1 MLLDDSA
8 PAGPPTVRP
17 VLQAHDVSVELGS
30 LPVLRGV
37 DLALRPGEVI
47 ALLGGNGSGK
57 STLVRALLGLVPLTR
72 GSVELFGTPLS
83 RFRSWG
89 AVGYVPQRS
98 TTAFAGAK
106 VREVVASGRLAHRS
120 PFLPPRAADR
130 AAVARA
136 LAAVDLTD
144 RAGHDLA
151 VLSGGQQQR
160 VLIARALA
168 TDPRLLVL
176 DEPTAGVDL
185 AHQEVLTAVLAD
197 LVAAGTAV
205 LVVLHDVGS
214 LGALVDRGV
223 LLREGRVA
231 LDGPLDA
238 MEARLHPAAGGEH
251 HEPEPRA
258 PHWLDGTV
266 IR

>member
-1 MLLDDSA
+1 MLLD
-8 PAGPPTVRP
+8 AGEETARP
-17 VLQAHDVSVELGS
+17 VLQAHDVSVELGG

-37 DLALRPGEVI
+37 DLALHPGEVI

-106 VREVVASGRLAHRS
+106 VREVVATGRLAHRR

-130 AAVARA
+130 DAVARA

-168 TDPRLLVL
+168 SDPRLLVL

-185 AHQEVLTAVLAD
+185 AHQEVLTAVLAN

-223 LLREGRVA
+223 VLREGRVA

-238 MEARLHPAAGGEH
+238 LEARPHPAAGGEH
-251 HEPEPRA
+251 HEPGPSD
-258 PHWLDGTV
+258 PHWLDGSV

>member
-1 MLLDDSA
+1 MLLGEGD
-8 PAGPPTVRP
+8 PAGGGAPSP
-17 VLQAHDVSVELGS
+17 VLQAHDVSVELGG

-37 DLALRPGEVI
+37 DLAVQPGEVV

-57 STLVRALLGLVPLTR
+57 STLVRALLGLVPLSR
-72 GSVELFGTPLS
+72 GSVDLFGTPLR
-83 RFRSWG
+83 RFRSWRD
-89 AVGYVPQRS
+89 VGYVPQRS
-98 TTAFAGAK
+98 AAAPGGAK
-106 VREVVASGRLAHRS
+106 VREVVGSGRLAHRR
-120 PFLPPRAADR
+120 PFVPARAADR

-144 RAGHDLA
+144 RARDDLA

-168 TDPRLLVL
+168 AEPRLLVL

-223 LLREGRVA
+223 VLREGRVA
-231 LDGPLDA
+231 LDGPLA
-238 MEARLHPAAGGEH
+238 SLGARLHPAAGGEH
-251 HEPEPRA
+251 HEPEPVD

>member
-1 MLLDDSA
+1 MFLTDGA
-8 PAGPPTVRP
+8 PDGAAATRP
-17 VLQAHDVSVELGS
+17 VLQAQDLSVELGG

-37 DLALRPGEVI
+37 DLTARPGEVV

-57 STLVRALLGLVPLTR
+57 STLVRALLGLVPPSR
-72 GSVELFGTPLS
+72 GSVELFGTPLR

-89 AVGYVPQRS
+89 DVGYVPQRS
-98 TTAFAGAK
+98 TAPFAGAK
-106 VREVVASGRLAHRS
+106 VREVVASGRLAHRR
-120 PFLPPRAADR
+120 PFVPPRAADR
-130 AAVARA
+130 AAVAHA

-144 RAGHDLA
+144 RAGDDLA

-168 TDPRLLVL
+168 TEPRLLVL

-197 LVAAGTAV
+197 LIAAGTAV

-223 LLREGRVA
+223 VLREGRVA
-231 LDGPLDA
+231 LDGPLA
-238 MEARLHPAAGGEH
+238 TLGARLHAAHGGEH
-251 HEPEPRA
+251 HEPEPLD

-266 IR
+266 NR